1 MPEKIMGKS
10 AINFAHSEALEERRL
25 GSAHIANWRDN
36 GFALVHDLLP
46 DTLLQRL
53 KEDALGFYPA
63 PGTEAAT
70 HFNNCNSQHSLRHL
84 PTLSLAPHT
93 NTQHPSHHT
102 RHSVS

>member
-10 AINFAHSEALEERRL
+10 ATNFAHSEALEEHRL
-25 GSAHIANWRDN
+25 GRAHIASWRDN

-46 DTLLQRL
+46 DTLLQSL

-70 HFNNCNSQHSLRHL
+70 HTLIILAAVRNLCFLR
-84 PTLSLAPHT
+84 
-93 NTQHPSHHT
+93 NQ
-102 RHSVS
+102 RRVMR